1 VSDLT
6 YTVTIDGLPWH
17 EDQLRRVE
25 YERTLHVLH
34 ELKALG
40 VPLKDG
46 DRELSH
52 IDLNWLDPER
62 ARRVSLDAREGLG
75 EDGFLELYRETLAD
89 SERRWKEW
97 ASNYDPAQVHT
108 AEIIIEANGIGI
120 QETMSVLGGA
130 ADHRDALSVN
140 PEHFIVIGDIE
151 TGQRGAE
158 TFGMFGGPIYMH
170 GVAHD
175 TLPEGLPVQKDPTFP
190 IALFGEMATKSDDT
204 NFHVGALHQFR
215 PTEDGFVAKSIFIAP
230 GKAPKAIADG
240 HKIHFALEIVNSMY
254 VAHAR
259 QLSQAAEDEMLLSA
273 APATAGGLNGTWNVE
288 ARGRQGTLSLQAD
301 GSTLS
306 GRVDVMGITA
316 DIHDGKVNGSS
327 FTGRIEAHGL
337 VGPVKARLSGTSEGD
352 TLSGAIKVGIV
363 KTPLTGTR
371 ASA

>member
-1 VSDLT
+1 MSNLT

-34 ELKALG
+34 ELKTLG
-40 VPLKDG
+40 VALKDG

-62 ARRVSLDAREGLG
+62 AQQISLDAREALG
-75 EDGFLELYRETLAD
+75 EDGFLDLYRDVLAD
-89 SERRWKEW
+89 SERRGKEW
-97 ASNYDPAQVHT
+97 ATDYDPANVHT
-108 AEIIIEANGIGI
+108 AEIVVEAHGIGI

-130 ADHRDALSVN
+130 ADQRDALSVN
-140 PEHFIVIGDIE
+140 PEHYVVIGDIE
-151 TGQRGAE
+151 SGQRGAE
-158 TFGMFGGPIYMH
+158 TFGMFGEPIYMH

-175 TLPEGLPVQKDPTFP
+175 TVPEGLPVQKDPTFP

-215 PTEDGFVAKSIFIAP
+215 PTEDGFVAKSIFVAP

-240 HKIHFALEIVNSMY
+240 HKIHFALEIVNSMH
-254 VAHAR
+254 VAHAKK
-259 QLSQAAEDEMLLSA
+259 QAQAAEDEALVSA
-273 APATAGGLNGTWNVE
+273 APTAACGLDGVWNVE
-288 ARGRQGTLSLQAD
+288 ARGRQGTLTLQAD
-301 GSTLS
+301 GSALS
-306 GRVDVMGITA
+306 GRVDVMGIAA
-316 DIHDGKVNGSS
+316 DIHDGKANGSS
-327 FTGRIEAHGL
+327 FTGRIEARGPI
-337 VGPVKARLSGTSEGD
+337 GPVKATLSGTAEGD
-352 TLSGAIKVGIV
+352 ALSGAIKVGII